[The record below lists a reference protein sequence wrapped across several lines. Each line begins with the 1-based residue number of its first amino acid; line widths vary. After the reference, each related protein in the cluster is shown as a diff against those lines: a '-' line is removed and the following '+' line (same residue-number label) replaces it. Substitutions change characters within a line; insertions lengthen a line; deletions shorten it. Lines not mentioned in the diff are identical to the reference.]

1 MSFLVGKTQPAIF
14 VFLHWD
20 SKKKSLFFLGGA
32 EQSKNEPNKMLTFRA
47 GIFYFS
53 DSSSFHS
60 RNYRNLNSTANT
72 NDDRSDLGSNENS
85 KLKDEISKLNGGSL
99 FSNLKELFNVDRNY
113 FLLLFLVIIIV
124 GFYVW
129 MGIENQI
136 RAKKAFEHNRNLG
149 LPVEVWSGWQGLFV
163 GVAPKA
169 DSAGVAPKAGIPPV
183 PAPEHTENAKVVVNS
198 PLEQFEFP
206 PITPA
211 AEPWQ
216 LGSQDAATPMMQGI
230 TDLHHDIFF
239 FLILILVFVLWGL
252 FCLKKNFSE
261 KKRISKEIWTLR
273 GVLLFLILGSG
284 LLSLLSLQGLR
295 FFPPEFPLFL
305 KGHCD
310 AGGAQADEFFAAE
323 ARAAQPHI
331 PEEAPAPAPRVVIP
345 RLEHPLLADALRMG
359 ELYRRFLVNS
369 FGRTYTLS
377 TLMEVLDCQMR
388 IEKSVEA
395 ALVHDG
401 FDPGDVLNR
410 RHQIRGIV
418 LYPRGTPLSLS
429 TYISHYRNIEEFG
442 TRGSLPYRRV
452 LRGIRQYDLSLRRIH

>member
-85 KLKDEISKLNGGSL
+85 KLKDENSKLKDEISKLNGGSL
-99 FSNLKELFNVDRNY
+99 FSNLKELFNVDRNS

-273 GVLLFLILGSG
+273 GVSIIDFSTAGVRMTFLTFLG
-284 LLSLLSLQGLR
+284 
-295 FFPPEFPLFL
+295 
-305 KGHCD
+305 
-310 AGGAQADEFFAAE
+310 
-323 ARAAQPHI
+323 
-331 PEEAPAPAPRVVIP
+331 
-345 RLEHPLLADALRMG
+345 AL
-359 ELYRRFLVNS
+359 
-369 FGRTYTLS
+369 
-377 TLMEVLDCQMR
+377 
-388 IEKSVEA
+388 IKA
-395 ALVHDG
+395 
-401 FDPGDVLNR
+401 
-410 RHQIRGIV
+410 
-418 LYPRGTPLSLS
+418 
-429 TYISHYRNIEEFG
+429 
-442 TRGSLPYRRV
+442 
-452 LRGIRQYDLSLRRIH
+452 